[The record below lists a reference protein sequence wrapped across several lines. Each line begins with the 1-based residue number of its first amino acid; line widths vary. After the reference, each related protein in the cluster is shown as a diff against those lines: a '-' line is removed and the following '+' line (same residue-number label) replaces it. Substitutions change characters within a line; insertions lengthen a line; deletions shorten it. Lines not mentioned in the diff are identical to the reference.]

1 MLPTASFPDAA
12 RAVRDVLLPV
22 IAQGAIL
29 RRPLAS
35 RASERF
41 HADDRAL
48 RRVRELRRRYGD
60 GPLLLRLPGRTIALV
75 MHASHVHRILN
86 ETPEPFSAETND
98 KVGALRHFQP
108 HAVLVTDPPLRGL
121 RRELNEE
128 ALDSH
133 RPVHR
138 DGAAMVAAITEELD
152 ALRKGTLGWTD
163 FRDIWSRIVRRIVL
177 GDKARDDTELTALLD
192 VLRSNAN
199 WAALHPRNRTARDR
213 FQQRLDEYVENAAP
227 GSLVEA
233 LMLSTLKRDSRT
245 VVPGEGL
252 DPAGQVP
259 HWLFAFDAAG
269 IALWRLLAVLATRPD
284 AIETIVKEARHPE
297 ESPLLAY
304 AGAAVQ
310 ESIRLWP
317 TTLVVL
323 REGRR
328 ETAWDAGIAPAGI
341 EFAIV
346 SSVFHRDDEAL
357 EFANDFVPEVWFD
370 GRSDGDW
377 PLIPFSAGPAV
388 CPGRNVV
395 LLTTSVATSHLVS
408 NYDLDLDPHTR
419 EKLTSG
425 RLPATFDH
433 TTPRIG
439 FWRK

>member
-1 MLPTASFPDAA
+1 MLPTATFPDAA

-22 IAQGAIL
+22 VAQGAIL
-29 RRPLAS
+29 RRPAAS
-35 RASERF
+35 RAAELF

-48 RRVRELRRRYGD
+48 QRVRALRRRYGE

-75 MHASHVHRILN
+75 LDPDHVHRILR
-86 ETPEPFSAETND
+86 ETPEPFSAASSD
-98 KVGALRHFQP
+98 KVAALEHFQP
-108 HAVLVTDPPLRGL
+108 HAVLATDPPLRAA

-128 ALDSH
+128 ALDFH
-133 RPVHR
+133 HPVHR
-138 DGAAMVAAITEELD
+138 YADSMVAAVTQELHPS
-152 ALRKGTLGWTD
+152 GTLGWTE
-163 FRDIWSRIVRRIVL
+163 FRTIWSRIVRRIVL
-177 GDKARDDTELTALLD
+177 GDKARDDTELTRLLD

-199 WAALHPRNRTARDR
+199 WAALHPRNRNA
-213 FQQRLDEYVENAAP
+213 QERLDRKLGKYVENAAP

-233 LMLSTLKRDSRT
+233 LMLSTIKRDSRT
-245 VVPGEGL
+245 VEPGGGL

-284 AIETIVKEARHPE
+284 AAKTIAE
-297 ESPLLAY
+297 EGSALRAY

-310 ESIRLWP
+310 ESVRLWP

-323 REGRR
+323 REALV
-328 ETAWDAGIAPAGI
+328 ETRWAAGTAPAGT

-357 EFANDFVPEVWFD
+357 DFANDFVPEIWLD
-370 GRSDGDW
+370 GRSDRSW
-377 PLIPFSAGPAV
+377 PLIPFSEGPAV

-395 LLTTSVATSHLVS
+395 LLTISAAANHVVSH
-408 NYDLDLDPHTR
+408 YDLDLDPHTR
-419 EKLTSG
+419 TRLTSG
-425 RLPATFDH
+425 PLPTTFNH
-433 TTPRIG
+433 TAPRMG